1 MPEDE
6 LRRATIIVL
15 DGVGAGEAPDADAYG
30 DVGSNTLGHVAAA
43 VGGLELPS
51 LEACGLGNI
60 ATLEGVGRKA
70 SPLGAWGTMSPASA
84 GKDSTTGHWEI
95 AGVHLSKAFPTY
107 PNGFPPEV
115 LASFS
120 ALTGRGVLG
129 NVAASGTAILDS
141 FGKEHMR
148 TGDWIV
154 YTSADSVFQIAAH
167 EEIVPLEELYRA
179 CVTARE
185 MLVAPHDVSRVIA
198 RPFLGAPGSFAR
210 TGNRRDFSIDP
221 PAETLLDAL
230 ASAGVERTG
239 VGKVDDLFASRAIR
253 SRHTASNAE
262 GIDAI
267 HTWLKDATSGLLFA
281 NLVDFDQL
289 YGHRND
295 APGFYQALRE
305 FDRALPSLIS
315 PLKEDDLLFITA
327 DHGNDPTTPSTDHA
341 REKVPILALGPAVTP
356 GDLGVRPTF
365 SDLGATVGEWLGVS
379 YRGAGN
385 SFLSTLTAK

>member
-1 MPEDE
+1 M
-6 LRRATIIVL
+6 RRATIIVL

-95 AGVHLSKAFPTY
+95 AGVHLSKPFPTY

-167 EEIVPLEELYRA
+167 EQIVPLEELYRA
-179 CVTARE
+179 CVTA
-185 MLVAPHDVSRVIA
+185 
-198 RPFLGAPGSFAR
+198 
-210 TGNRRDFSIDP
+210 
-221 PAETLLDAL
+221 
-230 ASAGVERTG
+230 
-239 VGKVDDLFASRAIR
+239 
-253 SRHTASNAE
+253 
-262 GIDAI
+262 
-267 HTWLKDATSGLLFA
+267 
-281 NLVDFDQL
+281 
-289 YGHRND
+289 
-295 APGFYQALRE
+295 
-305 FDRALPSLIS
+305 
-315 PLKEDDLLFITA
+315 
-327 DHGNDPTTPSTDHA
+327 
-341 REKVPILALGPAVTP
+341 
-356 GDLGVRPTF
+356 
-365 SDLGATVGEWLGVS
+365 
-379 YRGAGN
+379 
-385 SFLSTLTAK
+385 

>member
-95 AGVHLSKAFPTY
+95 AGVHLSKPFPTY

-141 FGKEHMR
+141 FGEEHMR